1 MHKSIDLFA
10 GIGGIRRGFDNA
22 FKDDIET
29 TFVSEWDEPAQRTY
43 KLNYPGAEIAGDITQ
58 IDEKDIPE
66 FDICLA
72 GFPCQAF
79 SMAGKH
85 GGFEDDYKGRCRG
98 TLFQDVVRICD
109 YHKPKVIFCENVKG
123 LTIHDRGRTFKVI
136 KGAFEEIG
144 YTVFHQILNSKD
156 FGVPQN
162 RERIYLVC
170 FRNDIAPKEFL
181 FPEGGGSRA
190 FEIPGSDT
198 IMNELACTKISA
210 PSTDKTDITMQIHD
224 INTGYEPI
232 CGFSIKSELGSA
244 PTLLNASGATNFVY
258 EVSGISD
265 ELAEQINAIDSKTK
279 ILDRIQMITE
289 NGTMKYS
296 HMKNKVFSGN
306 LMLIDTYMEEIIA
319 HLLLLYYQNQATDS
333 DKLIRIIEEQNPLGY
348 PRKGIYAYK
357 FKKFLCS
364 IALGMMPS
372 KEWDGHD
379 EANGG
384 YVIVKDNGEVL
395 AYHIY
400 NRDAF
405 EKYLLNNTKFERGST
420 GKHGFATLY
429 MENGKRYINSN
440 LYN

>member
-1 MHKSIDLFA
+1 MKKLAPLIHDTENGLDYILVGEIYLPLIAVPEETRDIGFYGSLRRNYLRDYKSGLYSYLSLSGKLWTHLADVNEQCVQRRDLLSTGELYA
-10 GIGGIRRGFDNA
+10 ADEKLQKIKDVYYPILKIIRQEDEN
-22 FKDDIET
+22 KHLEYVI
-29 TFVSEWDEPAQRTY
+29 VSEEQGIEIHW
-43 KLNYPGAEIAGDITQ
+43 NAEIIRSITQ
-58 IDEKDIPE
+58 KEMAKRAAYLYEKIVE
-66 FDICLA
+66 
-72 GFPCQAF
+72 
-79 SMAGKH
+79 
-85 GGFEDDYKGRCRG
+85 
-98 TLFQDVVRICD
+98 
-109 YHKPKVIFCENVKG
+109 
-123 LTIHDRGRTFKVI
+123 
-136 KGAFEEIG
+136 
-144 YTVFHQILNSKD
+144 
-156 FGVPQN
+156 
-162 RERIYLVC
+162 
-170 FRNDIAPKEFL
+170 
-181 FPEGGGSRA
+181 GGSRA

-429 MENGKRYINSN
+429 MENGKRYINLN
-440 LYN
+440 LQIRFI